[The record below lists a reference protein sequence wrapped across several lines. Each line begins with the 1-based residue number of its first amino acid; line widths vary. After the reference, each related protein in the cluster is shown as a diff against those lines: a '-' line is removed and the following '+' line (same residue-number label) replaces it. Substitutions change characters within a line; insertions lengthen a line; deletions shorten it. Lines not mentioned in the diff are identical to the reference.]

1 MRGPLEGVRI
11 IELAGIGPG
20 PFTGMMLADMGAE
33 VIRVDRKG
41 GNPAAA
47 VGHGAL
53 FRSRRSI
60 ALDLKSPAGTEVVL
74 RLVELADGLFEGF
87 RPGVAERLGVG
98 PEDALARNPR
108 VVYGRMTGWGQDGPL
123 ASAAGHDMNYIALAG
138 ALHAIGEA
146 DRKPIPPLNLVGD
159 FGGGGM
165 LLAYGMVCG
174 LLHAQRSGTGQ
185 VVDAA
190 MIDGTGLL
198 MNPFFALRHAGMFT
212 FQRGSNMLDGGAPFY
227 DTYRTADGQ
236 WISLG
241 PIEPQFYSLMRD
253 LLGLAEDELLD
264 NQYDQPRWAEQ
275 KARIA
280 EAVAKRTRA
289 QWDKILLGTDVC
301 YAPVLTLDEAA
312 VHPHN
317 VARGAH
323 VEVDGMTQAAPA
335 PRFSATPPAAPT
347 PATTPGTDTR
357 AVLADFGFADAEV
370 EELVVNGTVADV
382 S

>member
-1 MRGPLEGVRI
+1 MAGPLESVRI

-33 VIRVDRKG
+33 VIRVDRKD

-60 ALDLKSPAGTEVVL
+60 AVDLKSPAGAEVVL
-74 RLVELADGLFEGF
+74 RLVAAADGLFEGF

-98 PEDALARNPR
+98 PDQVLARNPKA
-108 VVYGRMTGWGQDGPL
+108 VYGRMTGWGQDGPL
-123 ASAAGHDMNYIALAG
+123 ATAAGHDMNYISLAG

-146 DRKPIPPLNLVGD
+146 GRKPVVPLNLVGD

-174 LLHAQRSGTGQ
+174 LLHAQRTGQGQ

-190 MIDGTGLL
+190 MVDGTGLL
-198 MNPFFALRHAGMFT
+198 MNPFFALRHAGMFS
-212 FQRGSNMLDGGAPFY
+212 FQRGANMLDGGAPFY
-227 DTYRTADGQ
+227 DTYQTADGE
-236 WISLG
+236 WVGLG
-241 PIEPQFYSLMRD
+241 PIEPQFYALMLD
-253 LLGLAEDELLD
+253 KLGLADDELFA
-264 NQYDQPRWAEQ
+264 NQFDLPRWAQQ

-280 EAVAKRTRA
+280 EVVAGRTRA
-289 QWDKILLGTDVC
+289 EWDEMLLGTDVC

-312 VHPHN
+312 EHPHN

-323 VEVDGMTQAAPA
+323 VTVDGMTQAAPA
-335 PRFSATPPAAPT
+335 PRFSATPPATPT
-347 PATTPGTDTR
+347 PASVPGTDTR
-357 AVLADFGFADAEV
+357 AVLADFGFTEDE
-370 EELVVNGTVADV
+370 VADLIGRGAIDHAE
-382 S
+382 